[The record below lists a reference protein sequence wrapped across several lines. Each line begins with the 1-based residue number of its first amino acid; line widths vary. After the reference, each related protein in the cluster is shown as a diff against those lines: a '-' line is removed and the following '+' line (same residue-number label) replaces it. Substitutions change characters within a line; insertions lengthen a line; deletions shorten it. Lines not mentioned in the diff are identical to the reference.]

1 MLSTAK
7 LKMAYWHGIDYLESI
22 MMEWKQPAIDSTHSL
37 FESQKTTAQQWRRSS
52 LQERIDRIAKIRSWV
67 KQNQKEIRLALWN
80 DFQKSEVETDL
91 SEIYPITTEINHT
104 IKNLKSWMKPKAVPT
119 PLAMMGTKAF
129 VHAEPKGRTLIIS
142 PWNYPFNLA
151 IGPLISALAAGCT
164 AIIKPSEMTPHTSGL
179 IEKMI
184 LDLFETSEVA
194 VVQGDAKTSQE
205 LLELPFDH
213 IFFTG
218 SPQVGKIIMGE
229 AAKNLSSVTLELG
242 GKSPTLIG
250 PSADIK
256 DAASKIIYGKL
267 INCGQTCV
275 APDYLLVHESIKD
288 RLLDELK
295 IAIQQQ
301 FDPDYKGIENSKDLT
316 KVVNDKHFR
325 RLDNL
330 LENALNLGAKL
341 EFGGKRIPNHRF
353 FEPTLLSLITESM
366 DLAHE
371 EIFGPILPIL
381 SYTDLDQ
388 AIDYINSKPKPLALY
403 IFSQDKEE
411 TNLVLEETSSGNV
424 VINDCVLH
432 FMHQELPFGGVNT
445 SGIGKSHG
453 YYGFLAFSNEKG
465 VLKQRIGFN
474 NASLLRPPYGTKTK
488 QIINSLIK
496 WF

>member
-1 MLSTAK
+1 
-7 LKMAYWHGIDYLESI
+7 
-22 MMEWKQPAIDSTHSL
+22 MMEWKQEALNSPLSL
-37 FESQKTTAQQWRRSS
+37 FENQKTTAIHWRKSS
-52 LQERIDRIAKIRSWV
+52 LRDRTERLQKISSWV
-67 KQNQKEIRLALWN
+67 RQNQKEIRLALWN

-104 IKNLKSWMKPKAVPT
+104 IKNLKSWMKPKSVPT

-129 VHAEPKGRTLIIS
+129 VQAEPKGRTLIIS

-164 AIIKPSEMTPHTSGL
+164 VIIKPSEMTPHTSRL

-184 LDLFETSEVA
+184 LDLFEPCEVA
-194 VVQGDAKTSQE
+194 VVQGDAQTSQE

-267 INCGQTCV
+267 LNCGQTCV

-301 FDPDYKGIENSKDLT
+301 FDPEYKGIENSKDLT
-316 KVVNDKHFR
+316 KVVNDRHFR
-325 RLDNL
+325 RLEHL
-330 LENALNLGAKL
+330 LENALNLGAQL
-341 EFGGKRIPNHRF
+341 EFGGKRIPNHRY
-353 FEPTLLSLITESM
+353 FEPTLLSMVTESM
-366 DLAHE
+366 DIAQE

-381 SYTDLDQ
+381 TYSDLDQ
-388 AIDYINSKPKPLALY
+388 AIEYINSKPKPLALY
-403 IFSQDKEE
+403 MFSQEKEE

-432 FMHQELPFGGVNT
+432 FMHQDLPFGGVNT

-465 VLKQRIGFN
+465 VLKQRVGFT
-474 NASLLRPPYGTKTK
+474 NATLLRPPYGAKTK